1 MSQRHEAEAL
11 GEGMSE
17 SRSRVRLFLLIALA
31 LFPLVFVVVRLS
43 TSLGFWSA
51 LYLTFLVELLPV
63 LAVAQLPSV
72 EGEVL
77 PRLPVYLSSAV
88 VILVLGCAGLFLGM
102 GSFGVVA
109 MGLGSFAWTKLVAWT
124 VILSLAAVVLVVLF
138 FIVRR
143 SLGLKESPLLVEL
156 LPDTRVE
163 KGVFVILSMAAGFGE
178 ELAYR
183 GFLIPGLALLVG
195 GEWTAAL
202 LSSFVFGVL
211 HAYQGWLG
219 IVRTAALGLLLA
231 AGFLISGSLW
241 PAVLA
246 HAILDVVAGLLVGES
261 LVVD

>member
-1 MSQRHEAEAL
+1 
-11 GEGMSE
+11 
-17 SRSRVRLFLLIALA
+17 
-31 LFPLVFVVVRLS
+31 
-43 TSLGFWSA
+43 
-51 LYLTFLVELLPV
+51 
-63 LAVAQLPSV
+63 
-72 EGEVL
+72 
-77 PRLPVYLSSAV
+77 V
-88 VILVLGCAGLFLGM
+88 VILVLGCAALLLGM
-102 GSFGVVA
+102 GSFGVGA
-109 MGLGSFAWTKLVAWT
+109 MGLGPVSWPKLMVWTAV
-124 VILSLAAVVLVVLF
+124 LSLAAGILVVLF
-138 FIVRR
+138 FMVRKAM
-143 SLGLKESPLLVEL
+143 GLRESPLLVEL
-156 LPDTRVE
+156 LPDTRAE

-183 GFLIPGLALLVG
+183 GFLIPGLALLLG

-202 LSSFVFGVL
+202 LSSLLFGVL